1 MYQFDVKKGEKM
13 NYYIADI
20 HFGHDNIRKYSRRLE
35 EMDKTIIENWNN
47 KISNKDDIYIQGDF
61 SYKSKNVILYLEA
74 LKGKKHV
81 IIGNH
86 DSQILKNPICQRFFV
101 EIVDIKT
108 VIDHRTKIVCCHY
121 PTVEQNGYYQNI
133 LYF

>member
-1 MYQFDVKKGEKM
+1 M

-86 DSQILKNPICQRFFV
+86 DSQILKNPIC
-101 EIVDIKT
+101 
-108 VIDHRTKIVCCHY
+108 
-121 PTVEQNGYYQNI
+121 
-133 LYF
+133 

>member
-47 KISNKDDIYIQGDF
+47 KISNKDDIYI
-61 SYKSKNVILYLEA
+61 
-74 LKGKKHV
+74 
-81 IIGNH
+81 
-86 DSQILKNPICQRFFV
+86 
-101 EIVDIKT
+101 
-108 VIDHRTKIVCCHY
+108 
-121 PTVEQNGYYQNI
+121 
-133 LYF
+133 